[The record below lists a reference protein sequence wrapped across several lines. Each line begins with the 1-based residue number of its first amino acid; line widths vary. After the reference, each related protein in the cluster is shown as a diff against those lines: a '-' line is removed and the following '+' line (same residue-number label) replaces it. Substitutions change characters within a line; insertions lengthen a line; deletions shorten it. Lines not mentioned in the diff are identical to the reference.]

1 MEIES
6 IHITGDPC
14 FKDGWSG
21 FDEIKKINII
31 IGRNN
36 VGKSRLLGLVRQL
49 AGTGVL
55 SGHLR
60 YSATID
66 RIAFKKALG
75 SEPPRASESLV
86 GQKAIWRTG
95 QAKIDI
101 LDPLPTAVGEPRPS
115 AIRNW
120 CQEIARHAQLPFTN
134 AHLTQLDADRDI
146 VPEPDMSNLSVK
158 SNGSGATNAIQR
170 LINDKHRDGSLVED
184 KLLSILNLIFNSEAE
199 FSQIKVQRDDQN
211 WEVFLTEL
219 EKGSIAL
226 ADSGSGLKT
235 VILVA
240 LQLLFALEKLE
251 TNNALQLVFLFEE
264 LENNLHPRVFRRLL
278 RYIERF
284 SQEHNAYFFI
294 TTHSSVVLNMFGR
307 SPDAQIIHVAH
318 NGKTAST
325 RTVTKNLDHTGV
337 TRELG
342 AQPADLLQAN
352 GIVWV
357 EGPSDCVYL
366 NRWVEIV
373 SARQHDED
381 AGKGISPPRRPLSEG
396 RDYQCAFYGG
406 ALLNRVSVDPDESL
420 SECLNLFQINPNIA
434 VVCDSDRA
442 QAHDEL
448 KPRVEKLKAGV
459 EPLEHAVLWIT
470 EAREIE
476 NYIPGD
482 ATIDVLAGAPAPRSP
497 QQYESFFPKDHE
509 TSSYRNDYLKSP
521 EAKEKISLAQLT
533 APHMTFDNMKDRFDW
548 LEKLTE
554 IVDAIRRWGE

>member
-14 FKDGWSG
+14 FKEGWSG
-21 FDEIKKINII
+21 FDEIKKINVI

-36 VGKSRLLGLVRQL
+36 VGKSRLLGLARQL
-49 AGTGVL
+49 AGKGVL
-55 SGHLR
+55 EGHRR
-60 YSATID
+60 YSAAID
-66 RIAFKKALG
+66 LSALNRALG
-75 SEPPRASESLV
+75 SDPSGASKSLI
-86 GQKAIWRTG
+86 GQKVIWRP
-95 QAKIDI
+95 ARPKSEI
-101 LDPLPTAVGEPRPS
+101 LDPLPSAVGESRPS
-115 AIRNW
+115 AIRSW
-120 CQEIARHAQLPFTN
+120 CQEIVPHAQLPFTN
-134 AHLTQLDADRDI
+134 AHLAELDADRDM
-146 VPEPDMSNLSVK
+146 VPEPDISNLTIK
-158 SNGSGATNAIQR
+158 SNGSGATNAIQL
-170 LINDKHRDGSLVED
+170 LINDKHRDGSLVEE
-184 KLLSILNLIFNSEAE
+184 KLLSILNLVFSGEAK
-199 FSQIKVQRDDQN
+199 FAQIKVQRDNQN
-211 WEVFLTEL
+211 WEVFLTEQN
-219 EKGSIAL
+219 KGSIAL

-240 LQLLFALEKLE
+240 LQLLFALDAQKQ
-251 TNNALQLVFLFEE
+251 NPSPLVFLFEE
-264 LENNLHPRVFRRLL
+264 LENNLHPGVFRRLL
-278 RYIERF
+278 RYIESF
-284 SQEHNAYFFI
+284 SEEHNAYFFI

-366 NRWVEIV
+366 NKWIELV
-373 SARQHDED
+373 SERQKQDD
-381 AGKGISPPRRPLSEG
+381 ISKGVSPPRRSLSEG

-406 ALLNRVSVDPDESL
+406 ALLNRVSVDPDQSL
-420 SECLNLFQINPNIA
+420 NECLNLFQINPNIA

-442 QAHDEL
+442 QANDKL
-448 KPRVEKLKAGV
+448 KPRVEKLMAGV

-476 NYIPGD
+476 NYMPGD
-482 ATIDVLAGAPAPRSP
+482 AAIDVLAGAPTPRSP
-497 QQYESFFPKDHE
+497 EQYESFFPKDNE
-509 TSSYRNDYLKSP
+509 TACYRNDFLKAP

-548 LEKLTE
+548 LDKVTE
-554 IVDAIRRWGE
+554 IVNAIRTWGE